1 MKKKINEI
9 FYSIQGEG
17 YYAGTPMIFIRMA
30 GCNLKCPFCDTKHE
44 SYTEMSDEEILE
56 KIKDYKTSHVCITGG
71 EPMLQLDQPLVDLLV
86 FDGRNVHIETNG
98 TRPMLDNIAWVTLS
112 PKYAKIV
119 LKKADEVKIV
129 YEGQDVDKWLDFDT
143 ENHYLQPCSG
153 INTNEVIDYIK
164 NNPLWKI
171 SIQTQKLLN
180 FQ

>member
-9 FYSIQGEG
+9 FYSVQGEG
-17 YYAGTPMIFIRMA
+17 FYTGTPMIFIRMA

-44 SYTEMSDEEILE
+44 AYTEMSDEEIIDCIE
-56 KIKDYKTSHVCITGG
+56 QYKTPYVCITGG
-71 EPMLQLDQPLVDLLV
+71 EPTLQLDQHLVDLL
-86 FDGRNVHIETNG
+86 FWSGRKVHVETNG
-98 TRPMLDNIAWVTLS
+98 TKKMLDKIAWVTLS
-112 PKYAKIV
+112 PKYAKVV
-119 LKKADEVKIV
+119 LEKADEVKIV
-129 YEGQDVDKWLDFDT
+129 YQGQNVDKWLSFNT

-164 NNPLWKI
+164 KNPLWKI

>member
-17 YYAGTPMIFIRMA
+17 FHTGTPMVFIRMA

-44 SYTEMSDEEILE
+44 EYTEMSDEEIINA
-56 KIKDYKTSHVCITGG
+56 IKEYKTPYVCITGG
-71 EPMLQLDQPLVDLLV
+71 EPMLQLDQNLVNLLF
-86 FDGRNVHIETNG
+86 FDGRKVHIETNG
-98 TRPMLDNIAWVTLS
+98 TKPMLDNIAWVTLS
-112 PKYAKIV
+112 PKYANVV
-119 LKKADEVKIV
+119 LDKADEVKIV
-129 YEGQDVDKWLDFDT
+129 YEGQDVDKWLHFDT

-153 INTNEVIDYIK
+153 VNTDKVIDYIK
-164 NNPLWKI
+164 NNPLWRI